1 MTGEMIKPVIQKIK
15 KAELKKLLEEKNL
28 LEFNRD
34 IQPRHVEKMRNSVMD
49 CGILRLPVIGD
60 VSAFDSRGKVIV
72 DGQHLCKAL
81 VTGPKG
87 VNSVVDVIVKTYES
101 KKQLIDDIS
110 KLNNTQKSWNDENY
124 LEAWFKYGKTNYSHF
139 TQYYKLYDL
148 YNNKYDGLPCG
159 LLIDL
164 YARSKSGFREGT
176 LEFRDEQFSDKL
188 TDLCFELQ
196 NNHNK
201 ASFALHGLRVWAFD
215 RLNSKKTI
223 DWTKLKSRLTKALRN
238 GEDKNIQGREDFRDF
253 VAEIYNLI

>member
-1 MTGEMIKPVIQKIK
+1 MEKPIQEIK

-34 IQPRHVEKMRNSVMD
+34 IQPRHVEKMRNSVID
-49 CGILRLPVIGD
+49 CGVLRLPVIGD

-81 VTGPKG
+81 VTSPTGQYSRI
-87 VNSVVDVIVKTYES
+87 SVILKVYKS
-101 KKQLIDDIS
+101 KRQLIDDIS

-124 LEAWFKYGKTNYSHF
+124 LEAWFKYGKTNYGHY
-139 TQYYKLYDL
+139 TQYQKLYDL

-176 LEFRDEQFSDKL
+176 LEFRNEEFSDNL
-188 TDLCFELQ
+188 ADLCFDLHSRQ
-196 NNHNK
+196 KK
-201 ASFALHGLRVWAFD
+201 AAFALHGLRVWAFE
-215 RLNSKKTI
+215 RLSAKKTI
-223 DWTKLKSRLTKALRN
+223 DWIKLKSRLAKALKN

-253 VAEIYNLI
+253 IAGIYNAI